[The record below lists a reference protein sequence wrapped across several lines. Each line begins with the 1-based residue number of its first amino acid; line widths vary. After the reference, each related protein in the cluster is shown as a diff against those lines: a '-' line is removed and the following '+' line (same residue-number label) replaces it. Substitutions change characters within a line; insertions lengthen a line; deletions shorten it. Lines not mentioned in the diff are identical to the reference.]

1 MAFRQ
6 LWRLRKRWT
15 SMNKLLAPTRRSEV
29 SDGALKSP
37 WSFLPERRM
46 ATTLGW
52 SKYRTWQKVNLALL
66 LCHGVRPEKT
76 LLLPVGPPV
85 FGFPNCAFAS
95 RFKGLISQA
104 KSLCKAGSSAT
115 RHDHMQ
121 RTYKMPC
128 SIASVHRCRLGVLET
143 CLRLSL
149 RVILV
154 ILVIGDLP
162 GESNESLAWRKKS
175 SVLVQTILCRTLL
188 QAVVG
193 GLCGVIWLS
202 IAFLVRAFH
211 LRMHLGRGSLW
222 KLAKATAVPCLRC
235 SSRSWFMGFSKTRRK
250 LCLFGTDFHELL
262 EVRKWSL
269 AALALSR
276 RRKPIRTL

>member
-29 SDGALKSP
+29 SDVALKSP

-66 LCHGVRPEKT
+66 LCHVVRPEKA

-85 FGFPNCAFAS
+85 FGFSNCAFAS

-115 RHDHMQ
+115 RHDHIQ

-143 CLRLSL
+143 CLRLSHT
-149 RVILV
+149 RHTCHTRHRWFARWVKW
-154 ILVIGDLP
+154 
-162 GESNESLAWRKKS
+162 ESRMKEEIVSLSADNF
-175 SVLVQTILCRTLL
+175 V
-188 QAVVG
+188 
-193 GLCGVIWLS
+193 
-202 IAFLVRAFH
+202 
-211 LRMHLGRGSLW
+211 
-222 KLAKATAVPCLRC
+222 
-235 SSRSWFMGFSKTRRK
+235 
-250 LCLFGTDFHELL
+250 
-262 EVRKWSL
+262 
-269 AALALSR
+269 
-276 RRKPIRTL
+276 